1 MEHEEILHRCFRCG
15 YCKLPGNYV
24 DVNCP
29 SYLAFRFE
37 TYAPG
42 GRMWLLRA
50 WLDGKVSASARFA
63 DILFSCATCG
73 NCVAHCAFPE
83 FKDRLLLAFTA
94 GKEAFL
100 DEGIAPPPVRDL
112 LTKIQNHGNAYG
124 KPARQRSGWAEGAGI
139 PLFSD
144 QEYALFADDVTA
156 YDPRGQEIA
165 RSAARLLQ
173 KAGMNFG
180 VLSGDFRSDGNDVR
194 SLGETALFEDLAAHN
209 IKEMNR
215 LGVRK
220 ILTLSPHSLN
230 AMKNDYPGLGAKQQV
245 FHYTQALAFAMKNL
259 KFKTDLPEI
268 RVAFHD
274 PCYLGRHNTDYE
286 SGRMILRAVPG
297 IKLVEMDRNRKN
309 ALCCGG
315 GGGNFFTDLLSGG
328 DDTPARVRV
337 REAAA
342 TGANVLAVA
351 CPMCAVMLEDAVK
364 VENLEETLRVCEIS
378 EMVME
383 RLTQTI
389 PLDYHAD
396 RQYFRSKSPVV
407 RAD

>member
-50 WLDGKVSASARFA
+50 WLDRKVSASARFA
-63 DILFSCATCG
+63 DILFSCTTCG

-83 FKDRLLLAFTA
+83 FNDRLLLAFIA

-100 DEGIAPPPVRDL
+100 DAGVAPPMVRDL
-112 LTKIQNHGNAYG
+112 LTKIQVHGNAYG
-124 KPARQRSGWAEGAGI
+124 KSAKQRSGWLEQSDI

-144 QEYALFADDVTA
+144 QEYGLFADDVAA

-165 RSAARLLQ
+165 RSVARLLQ
-173 KAGMNFG
+173 LAGVNFG
-180 VLSGDFRSDGNDVR
+180 VLAGDFRSDGNDVR
-194 SLGETALFEDLAAHN
+194 AMGETALFEDLAAHN
-209 IKEMNR
+209 IKEMER

-220 ILTLSPHSLN
+220 ILTLSPHSLHT
-230 AMKNDYPGLGAKQQV
+230 MKNDYPAQGGKFQV
-245 FHYTQALAFAMKNL
+245 FHYTQALAFAMKNM
-259 KFKTDLPEI
+259 KFKAELPQI

-286 SGRMILRAVPG
+286 SARMILRAVPG
-297 IKLVEMDRNRKN
+297 VKLVEMDRNRKN

-328 DDTPARVRV
+328 DDTSARVRV

-342 TGANVLAVA
+342 TGASVLAVA

-364 VENLEETLRVCEIS
+364 AENLEKTLTVREVSEI
-378 EMVME
+378 VME
-383 RLTQTI
+383 RM
-389 PLDYHAD
+389 A
-396 RQYFRSKSPVV
+396 
-407 RAD
+407 

>member
-1 MEHEEILHRCFRCG
+1 MEYEEILHRCFRCG

-24 DVNCP
+24 DINCP

-50 WLDGKVSASARFA
+50 WLDGKVNASARFA

-100 DEGIAPPPVRDL
+100 DAGMAPPMVRDL

-124 KPARQRSGWAEGAGI
+124 KPAKQRATWLAGTDI
-139 PLFSD
+139 PLYSG

-156 YDPRGQEIA
+156 FDPRGQEIA
-165 RSAARLLQ
+165 RSVARLLQ
-173 KAGMNFG
+173 QAGVDFG
-180 VLSGDFRSDGNDVR
+180 VLAGDFRSDGNDVR
-194 SLGETALFEDLAAHN
+194 ALGESALFEDLAVRN
-209 IKEMNR
+209 IREMNR
-215 LGVRK
+215 LGVQK

-230 AMKNDYPGLGAKQQV
+230 AMKNDYPDLGATFQA
-245 FHYTQALAFAMKNL
+245 FHYTQALAFSMKNL
-259 KFKTDLPEI
+259 NFKTGLPEI
-268 RVAFHD
+268 RVVFHD
-274 PCYLGRHNTDYE
+274 PCYLGRHNGDYE
-286 SGRMILRAVPG
+286 SARMMLRAVPG
-297 IKLVEMDRNRKN
+297 VKLVEMDRNRKN

-328 DDTPARVRV
+328 DDTSARVRV

-342 TGANVLAVA
+342 VGASVLAVA
-351 CPMCAVMLEDAVK
+351 CPICAIMLEDAAK
-364 VENLEETLRVCEIS
+364 AENLEKILTVS
-378 EMVME
+378 EVSDIVTK
-383 RLTQTI
+383 RL
-389 PLDYHAD
+389 A
-396 RQYFRSKSPVV
+396 S
-407 RAD
+407 